1 MKQFI
6 KGWWHVTSAV
16 AAGLWLVGAA
26 VFGWVGEVN
35 ASMRETLEIHENYVR
50 KDVLN
55 ETMLRIEAELRQLN
69 ENFKRHNQESK
80 QHNQESDHE

>member
-6 KGWWHVTSAV
+6 KGWWHVTSAI
-16 AAGLWLVGAA
+16 AAGAWLVGAA

-35 ASMRETLEIHENYVR
+35 ASMKATSYLEETTVR

-55 ETMLRIEAELRQLN
+55 ETMLRIEAELRSLN
-69 ENFKRHNQESK
+69 KNFE
-80 QHNQESDHE
+80 QHMEGEIHE